1 MVLITIKKATK
12 IYLNEVGKNHL
23 KNQLST
29 FSFFMDNLH
38 YVVIFDYNN
47 RKKVDV

>member
-23 KNQLST
+23 NKPAIVLQFL
-29 FSFFMDNLH
+29 
-38 YVVIFDYNN
+38 YG
-47 RKKVDV
+47 